1 MATLQLL
8 DSPTDPHI
16 GGVLFQF
23 PSGASRALSWRSKQP
38 IRDVQVMAKDLAARA
53 LQDRLDS
60 RAIDDAERT
69 NWVSVVAACGRLV
82 REWNA
87 RLAGPGSRGADCELV
102 DPPGGGGEA
111 R

>member
-8 DSPTDPHI
+8 DSPDDKTL
-16 GGVLFQF
+16 GGILITY
-23 PSGASRALSWRSKQP
+23 PSGASKALSWRSEQP
-38 IRDVQVMAKDLAARA
+38 IRDVQAMAKGLAARA

-60 RAIDDAERT
+60 RAVDDAERT
-69 NWVSVVAACGRLV
+69 NWVSVVAAMGALV

-87 RLAGPGSRGADCELV
+87 RLEGQHASFDLV

>member
-1 MATLQLL
+1 MATLHLL

-16 GGVLFQF
+16 GGILFQF
-23 PSGASRALSWRSKQP
+23 PSGASKALHWRSQHP
-38 IRDVQVMAKDLAARA
+38 IRDSQAMAKELAAKA

-69 NWVSVVAACGRLV
+69 NWVSVVAACARLV
-82 REWNA
+82 SEWNA
-87 RLAGPGSRGADCELV
+87 RVGTFELV